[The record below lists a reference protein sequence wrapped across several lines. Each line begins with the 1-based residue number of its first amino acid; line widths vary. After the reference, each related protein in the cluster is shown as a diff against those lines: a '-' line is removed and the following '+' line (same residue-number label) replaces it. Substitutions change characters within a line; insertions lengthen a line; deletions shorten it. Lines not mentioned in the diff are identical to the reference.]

1 MKALNRNM
9 GQQKNQLSLSSAQI
23 DDERGKNR
31 MNITKKGFTALL
43 LSLLL
48 MILCLPAA
56 VLGEDVKENTQEIFV
71 TNTPI
76 KGQIILEK
84 KGMVLTGFV
93 ESQDSTGHTV
103 YTPDYHEGYLEGA
116 VYEVRAVEDIVGK
129 EGTQWFKAD
138 EVAATITTTAEGK
151 DESPLLPLGH
161 YYITEK
167 SAPAGYKLDENRYD
181 VLLQAANQKT
191 PVVVETVC
199 VTDEFLPAKINFTK
213 VKEVIVNKESDK
225 GLVSSEI
232 ETVPAEGFVFGLYNH
247 DEIKYADGTLPKGTL
262 IAVAITDAEGKASFE
277 GNFPHGHYTLK
288 EISAPEGWKV
298 NTASFHIDID
308 RKYLNDDGICEFTL
322 ETPIVDEIV
331 HGTPR
336 ISKMDIA
343 GSDYLPDT
351 LIEVKNEEGGIVCR
365 AYTGENGFVPAFP
378 AVPGKYT
385 YKEVLAPEGYE
396 LCVTEFSFTVKED
409 GQIEG
414 FTTVSD
420 DYTRFYVM
428 KVDESNK
435 PLAGVMFGLYAED
448 TNYLI
453 KTAITDEKG
462 FATFE
467 KVPYGKYFIQ
477 EKEPLPGY
485 VRDYTRVQVSV
496 DGTFINPKEPLA
508 VINNCPTEI
517 LMLKLT
523 QDEKV
528 LSGAEFGLFNEDGKQ
543 IMTTVSD
550 KDGLIRFTHVEQG
563 RYFVRETKA
572 PDGYLLSGKENI
584 VTVNEKY
591 VNPEKP
597 TKAFVNVPQVLP
609 LRKTDT
615 SGNPM
620 AGIEFNL
627 LNANTAEIIETA
639 TTDKDGCLTFTK
651 FGYGDWIIREAKV
664 PEGYCRN
671 LDIVIHVDDN
681 WKAPELI
688 KVVNVPDHYEFLK
701 TDSSGNPL
709 AGVKFRLEDEQ
720 GTNLGFYESD
730 ENGVVSIT
738 GLDMG
743 TYYIRE
749 TETLEGFSVSGEVIK
764 IVLDENYV
772 IPENLPRMINYTIIQ
787 TGVRIAVTGVMILG
801 AVFVV
806 ASGILLIIRK
816 KKNSKKQ
823 ED

>member
-1 MKALNRNM
+1 M
-9 GQQKNQLSLSSAQI
+9 I
-23 DDERGKNR
+23 
-31 MNITKKGFTALL
+31 

-48 MILCLPAA
+48 LIVGLPAS
-56 VLGEDVKENTQEIFV
+56 VLGEDVKEDMQEIFV

-76 KGQIILEK
+76 KGKIVLEK
-84 KGMVLTGFV
+84 TGMVLTGFV
-93 ESQDSTGHTV
+93 ESQDSTGYTV
-103 YTPDYHEGYLEGA
+103 YTPDYHEGYLAGA
-116 VYEVRAVEDIVGK
+116 VYEVRAVEDIVGR

-138 EVAATITTTAEGK
+138 EVAATITTTADGK

-181 VLLQAANQKT
+181 VLLQAADQKT
-191 PVVVETVC
+191 PVVVETVS
-199 VTDEFLPAKINFTK
+199 VTDEFLPAKVSFSK
-213 VKEVIVNKESDK
+213 VKQVIVTKERDK
-225 GLVSSEI
+225 GLITSEI
-232 ETVPAEGFVFGLYNH
+232 ETVPGEGFVFGLYNH
-247 DEIKYADGTLPKGTL
+247 EEIKYADGSLPKGTL
-262 IAVAITDAEGKASFE
+262 IAVAVTDADGKASFE

-288 EISAPEGWKV
+288 EISAPEGWKI
-298 NTASFHIDID
+298 NTASYHIDID
-308 RKYLNDDGICEFTL
+308 RKYLNDEGICEFIL
-322 ETPIVDEIV
+322 SEPVVNEII

-336 ISKMDIA
+336 ISKVDIA

-351 LIEVKNEEGGIVCR
+351 LIEVKNENDEVICR
-365 AYTGENGFVPAFP
+365 AYTGEDGFVPAFP

-385 YKEVLAPEGYE
+385 YKEILAPEGYE
-396 LCVTEFSFTVKED
+396 LCVTEFSFTITED
-409 GQIEG
+409 GQVDG
-414 FTTVSD
+414 FTSVAD

-435 PLAGVMFGLYAED
+435 PLAGVMFGLYSEE

-453 KTAITDEKG
+453 KTAVTDEKG
-462 FATFE
+462 LAVFE

-485 VRDYTRVQVSV
+485 VRDYTRVPVAV

-528 LSGAEFGLFNEDGKQ
+528 LPGAEFGLFNEDGEQ
-543 IMTTVSD
+543 IMTAVSD
-550 KDGLIRFTHVEQG
+550 ENGLIRFTHVEQG
-563 RYFVRETKA
+563 RYSVRETKA
-572 PDGYLLSGKENI
+572 PDGYLLSGKEKI

-597 TKAFVNVPQVLP
+597 TKAFVNIPQVLP

-627 LNANTAEIIETA
+627 LNANTAEIVETA
-639 TTDKDGCLTFTK
+639 TTDKDGRLTFTK

-664 PEGYCRN
+664 PEGYCSN
-671 LDIVIHVDDN
+671 QDIVIHVDDN
-681 WKAPELI
+681 WTAPELI
-688 KVVNVPDHYEFLK
+688 KVVNIPNHYEFLK
-701 TDSSGNPL
+701 TDSSGNPMK
-709 AGVKFRLEDEQ
+709 GVKFRLEDADGKDL
-720 GTNLGFYESD
+720 GTYESGED
-730 ENGVVSIT
+730 GIVRIS
-738 GLDMG
+738 GLKIG

-749 TETLEGFSVSGEVIK
+749 IETLEGFSVSGEIIK
-764 IVLDENYV
+764 VVLDENYV
-772 IPENLPRMINYTIIQ
+772 IPETMPRMVNYTVIQ
-787 TGVRIAVTGVMILG
+787 TGVQIAVTCVMVLG
-801 AVFVV
+801 AALMLISGVVFIV
-806 ASGILLIIRK
+806 RK
-816 KKNSKKQ
+816 RKVRRGQ
-823 ED
+823 EG

>member
-1 MKALNRNM
+1 M
-9 GQQKNQLSLSSAQI
+9 I
-23 DDERGKNR
+23 
-31 MNITKKGFTALL
+31 

-48 MILCLPAA
+48 LIVCLPAA
-56 VLGEDVKENTQEIFV
+56 VLGEDVKEDTQEIFV

-76 KGQIILEK
+76 KGKIVLEK
-84 KGMVLTGFV
+84 TGMVLTGFV

-103 YTPDYHEGYLEGA
+103 YTPDYHEGYLAGA

-138 EVAATITTTAEGK
+138 EVAATITTTASGK

-167 SAPAGYKLDENRYD
+167 SAPAGYTLDENRYD
-181 VLLQAANQKT
+181 VLLQAVDQKT
-191 PVVVETVC
+191 PVVVETVS
-199 VTDEFLPAKINFTK
+199 VTDEFLPAKVSFSK
-213 VKEVIVNKESDK
+213 VKQVIVTKERDK
-225 GLVSSEI
+225 GLVTSEI
-232 ETVPAEGFVFGLYNH
+232 ETVPGEGFVFGLYNH
-247 DEIKYADGTLPKGTL
+247 EEIKYADGSLPKGTL
-262 IAVAITDAEGKASFE
+262 IAVAVTDADGKASFE

-298 NTASFHIDID
+298 NTASYHIDID
-308 RKYLNDDGICEFTL
+308 RKYLNDEGICEFIL
-322 ETPIVDEIV
+322 SEPIVNEVV

-336 ISKMDIA
+336 ISKVDIA

-351 LIEVKNEEGGIVCR
+351 LIEVKNENDEVICC
-365 AYTGENGFVPAFP
+365 AYTGEDGFVPAFL

-385 YKEVLAPEGYE
+385 YKEILAPEGYE
-396 LCVTEFSFTVKED
+396 LCVTEFSFTITED
-409 GQIEG
+409 GQVDG
-414 FTTVSD
+414 FTSVAD

-435 PLAGVMFGLYAED
+435 PLAGVTFGLYSEE

-453 KTAITDEKG
+453 KTAVTDEKG
-462 FATFE
+462 LAVFE
-467 KVPYGKYFIQ
+467 KVPYGNYFIQ

-485 VRDYTRVQVSV
+485 VRDYTRVPVSV

-528 LSGAEFGLFNEDGKQ
+528 LPGAEFGLFNEDGEQ
-543 IMTTVSD
+543 IMTAVSD
-550 KDGLIRFTHVEQG
+550 ENGLIRFTHVEQG
-563 RYFVRETKA
+563 RYSVRETKA
-572 PDGYLLSGKENI
+572 PDGYLLSGKESI

-597 TKAFVNVPQVLP
+597 TKAFVNIPQVLP

-627 LNANTAEIIETA
+627 LNANTAEIVETA
-639 TTDKDGCLTFTK
+639 TTDKDGRLTFTK

-664 PEGYCRN
+664 PEGYCSN
-671 LDIVIHVDDN
+671 LDITIHVDDN
-681 WKAPELI
+681 WTAPELI
-688 KVVNVPDHYEFLK
+688 KVVSIPNHYEFLK

-709 AGVKFRLEDEQ
+709 AGVKFRLEDES
-720 GTNLGFYESD
+720 GTSLGEYISD
-730 ENGVVSIT
+730 ENGIVSIT
-738 GLDMG
+738 GLKIG

-772 IPENLPRMINYTIIQ
+772 IPETMPHMVNYTVIQ
-787 TGVRIAVTGVMILG
+787 TGVQMAVTGLMILG
-801 AVFVV
+801 AAFILISGVLFV
-806 ASGILLIIRK
+806 IRRK
-816 KKNSKKQ
+816 KAPKTQ
-823 ED
+823 EE

>member
-1 MKALNRNM
+1 M
-9 GQQKNQLSLSSAQI
+9 I
-23 DDERGKNR
+23 
-31 MNITKKGFTALL
+31 

-48 MILCLPAA
+48 LIVGLPAS
-56 VLGEDVKENTQEIFV
+56 VLGEDVKEDMQEIFV

-76 KGQIILEK
+76 KGKIVLEK
-84 KGMVLTGFV
+84 TGMVLTGFV
-93 ESQDSTGHTV
+93 ESQDSTGYTV
-103 YTPDYHEGYLEGA
+103 YTPDYHEGYLAGA
-116 VYEVRAVEDIVGK
+116 VYEVRAVEDIVGR

-138 EVAATITTTAEGK
+138 EVAATITTTADGK

-181 VLLQAANQKT
+181 VLLQAADQKT
-191 PVVVETVC
+191 PVVVETVS
-199 VTDEFLPAKINFTK
+199 VTDEFLPAKVSFSK
-213 VKEVIVNKESDK
+213 VKQVIVTKERDK
-225 GLVSSEI
+225 GLITSEI
-232 ETVPAEGFVFGLYNH
+232 ETVPGEGFVFGLYNH
-247 DEIKYADGTLPKGTL
+247 EEIKYADGSLPKGTL
-262 IAVAITDAEGKASFE
+262 IAVAVTDADGKASFE

-288 EISAPEGWKV
+288 ELSAPEGWKI
-298 NTASFHIDID
+298 NTASYHIDID
-308 RKYLNDDGICEFTL
+308 RKYLNDEGICEFIL
-322 ETPIVDEIV
+322 SEPVVNEII

-336 ISKMDIA
+336 ISKVDIA

-351 LIEVKNEEGGIVCR
+351 LIEVKNENDEVICR
-365 AYTGENGFVPAFP
+365 AYTGEDGFVPAFP

-385 YKEVLAPEGYE
+385 YKEILAPEGYE
-396 LCVTEFSFTVKED
+396 LCVTEFSFTITED
-409 GQIEG
+409 GQVDG
-414 FTTVSD
+414 FTSVAD

-435 PLAGVMFGLYAED
+435 PLAGVMFGLYSEE

-453 KTAITDEKG
+453 KTAVTDEKG
-462 FATFE
+462 LAVFE

-485 VRDYTRVQVSV
+485 VRDYTRVPVAV

-528 LSGAEFGLFNEDGKQ
+528 LPGAEFGLFNEDGEQ
-543 IMTTVSD
+543 IMTAVSD
-550 KDGLIRFTHVEQG
+550 ENGLIRFTHVEQG
-563 RYFVRETKA
+563 RYSVRETKA

-597 TKAFVNVPQVLP
+597 TKAFVNIPQVLP
-609 LRKTDT
+609 LRKTDA

-627 LNANTAEIIETA
+627 LNANTAEIVETA
-639 TTDKDGCLTFTK
+639 TTDKDGRLTFTK

-664 PEGYCRN
+664 PEGYCSN
-671 LDIVIHVDDN
+671 QDIVIHVDDS
-681 WKAPELI
+681 WTAPELI
-688 KVVNVPDHYEFLK
+688 KVVNIPNHYEFLK
-701 TDSSGNPL
+701 TDSSGNPMK
-709 AGVKFRLEDEQ
+709 GVKFRLEDADGKDL
-720 GTNLGFYESD
+720 GTYESGND
-730 ENGVVSIT
+730 GIVRIS
-738 GLDMG
+738 GLKIG

-749 TETLEGFSVSGEVIK
+749 IETLEGFSVSGEVIK
-764 IVLDENYV
+764 VVLDENYV
-772 IPENLPRMINYTIIQ
+772 IPETMPHMINYTVIQ
-787 TGVRIAVTGVMILG
+787 TGVQIAVTCVMVLG
-801 AVFVV
+801 A
-806 ASGILLIIRK
+806 ALMLISGALFIVRK
-816 KKNSKKQ
+816 RKVRRGQ
-823 ED
+823 EG

>member
-1 MKALNRNM
+1 M
-9 GQQKNQLSLSSAQI
+9 I
-23 DDERGKNR
+23 
-31 MNITKKGFTALL
+31 

-48 MILCLPAA
+48 LIVCLPAA
-56 VLGEDVKENTQEIFV
+56 VLGEDVKEDTQEIFV

-76 KGQIILEK
+76 KGKIVLEK
-84 KGMVLTGFV
+84 TGMVLTGFV

-103 YTPDYHEGYLEGA
+103 YTPDYHEGYLAGA

-138 EVAATITTTAEGK
+138 EVAATITTTASGK

-181 VLLQAANQKT
+181 VLLQAVDQKT
-191 PVVVETVC
+191 PVVVETVS
-199 VTDEFLPAKINFTK
+199 VTDEFLPAKVSFSK
-213 VKEVIVNKESDK
+213 VKQVIVTKERDK
-225 GLVSSEI
+225 GLVTSEI
-232 ETVPAEGFVFGLYNH
+232 ETVPGEGFVFGLYNH
-247 DEIKYADGTLPKGTL
+247 EEIKYADGSLPKGTL
-262 IAVAITDAEGKASFE
+262 IAVAVTDADGKASFE

-298 NTASFHIDID
+298 NTASYHIDID
-308 RKYLNDDGICEFTL
+308 RKYLNDEGVCEFTL
-322 ETPIVDEIV
+322 SDPIVNEIV

-336 ISKMDIA
+336 ISKVDIA

-351 LIEVKNEEGGIVCR
+351 LIEVKNENDEVICR
-365 AYTGENGFVPAFP
+365 AYTGEDGFVPAFP

-385 YKEVLAPEGYE
+385 YKEILAPEGYE
-396 LCVTEFSFTVKED
+396 LCVTEFSFTITED
-409 GQIEG
+409 GQVDG
-414 FTTVSD
+414 FTSVAD

-435 PLAGVMFGLYAED
+435 PLAGVTFGLYSEE

-453 KTAITDEKG
+453 KTAVTDEKG
-462 FATFE
+462 LAVFE
-467 KVPYGKYFIQ
+467 KVPYGNYFIQ

-485 VRDYTRVQVSV
+485 VRDYTRVPVSV

-528 LSGAEFGLFNEDGKQ
+528 LPGAEFGLFNEDGEQ
-543 IMTTVSD
+543 IMTAVSD
-550 KDGLIRFTHVEQG
+550 ENGLIRFTHVEQG
-563 RYFVRETKA
+563 RYSVRETKA
-572 PDGYLLSGKENI
+572 PDGYLLSGKESI

-597 TKAFVNVPQVLP
+597 TKAFVNIPQVLP

-627 LNANTAEIIETA
+627 LNANTAEIVETA
-639 TTDKDGCLTFTK
+639 TTDKDGRLTFTK

-664 PEGYCRN
+664 PEGYCSN
-671 LDIVIHVDDN
+671 LDITIHVDDN
-681 WKAPELI
+681 WTAPELI
-688 KVVNVPDHYEFLK
+688 KVVNIPNHYEFLK

-709 AGVKFRLEDEQ
+709 AGVKFRLEDES
-720 GTNLGFYESD
+720 GTSLGEYISD
-730 ENGVVSIT
+730 ENGIVSIT
-738 GLDMG
+738 GLKIG

-764 IVLDENYV
+764 IMLDENYV
-772 IPENLPRMINYTIIQ
+772 IPETMPHMVNYTVIQ
-787 TGVRIAVTGVMILG
+787 TGVQMAVTGLMILG
-801 AVFVV
+801 AAFILISGVLFV
-806 ASGILLIIRK
+806 IRRK
-816 KKNSKKQ
+816 KAPKTQ
-823 ED
+823 EE

>member
-1 MKALNRNM
+1 M
-9 GQQKNQLSLSSAQI
+9 I
-23 DDERGKNR
+23 
-31 MNITKKGFTALL
+31 

-48 MILCLPAA
+48 LIVCLPAA
-56 VLGEDVKENTQEIFV
+56 VLGEDVKEDTQEIFV

-76 KGQIILEK
+76 KGKIVLEK
-84 KGMVLTGFV
+84 TGMVLTGFV

-103 YTPDYHEGYLEGA
+103 YTPDYHEGYLSGA

-129 EGTQWFKAD
+129 EGTQWFKED
-138 EVAATITTTAEGK
+138 EVAATISTTAAGK

-181 VLLQAANQKT
+181 VLLQAADQKT
-191 PVVVETVC
+191 PVVVETVS
-199 VTDEFLPAKINFTK
+199 VTDEFLPTK
-213 VKEVIVNKESDK
+213 VSFSKVKQVIVTKERDK
-225 GLVSSEI
+225 GLVTSEI
-232 ETVPAEGFVFGLYNH
+232 ETVPGEGFVFGLYNH
-247 DEIKYADGTLPKGTL
+247 EEIKYTDGSLPKGTL
-262 IAVAITDAEGKASFE
+262 IAVAVTDAEGKASFE

-298 NTASFHIDID
+298 NTASYHIDID
-308 RKYLNDDGICEFTL
+308 RKYLNDEGICEFTL
-322 ETPIVDEIV
+322 SEPIVNEIV

-336 ISKMDIA
+336 ISKVDIA

-351 LIEVKNEEGGIVCR
+351 LIEVKNENDEVICR
-365 AYTGENGFVPAFP
+365 AYTGEDGFVPAFP

-385 YKEVLAPEGYE
+385 YKEILAPEGYE
-396 LCVTEFSFTVKED
+396 LCVTEFSFTITED
-409 GQIEG
+409 GQVDG
-414 FTTVSD
+414 FTSVAD

-435 PLAGVMFGLYAED
+435 PLAGVTFGLYSEE
-448 TNYLI
+448 TNSLI
-453 KTAITDEKG
+453 TTAVTDEKG
-462 FATFE
+462 LAVFE

-485 VRDYTRVQVSV
+485 VRDYTRVPVTV

-528 LSGAEFGLFNEDGKQ
+528 LPGAEFGLFNEDGEQ

-550 KDGLIRFTHVEQG
+550 ENGLIRFTHVEQG
-563 RYFVRETKA
+563 RYSVRETKA

-597 TKAFVNVPQVLP
+597 TKAFVNIPQVLP

-639 TTDKDGCLTFTK
+639 TTDTDGRLTFTK

-664 PEGYCRN
+664 PEGYCSN

-681 WKAPELI
+681 WTAPELI
-688 KVVNVPDHYEFLK
+688 KVVNIPNHYEFLK

-709 AGVKFRLEDEQ
+709 KGVKFRLEDTDGKDL
-720 GTNLGFYESD
+720 GTYESGED
-730 ENGVVSIT
+730 GIVSIT
-738 GLDMG
+738 GLKIG

-749 TETLEGFSVSGEVIK
+749 IETLEGFCVSGEVIK
-764 IVLDENYV
+764 LVLDENYV
-772 IPENLPRMINYTIIQ
+772 IPDTMPRMVNYTVIQ
-787 TGVRIAVTGVMILG
+787 TGVRIAVTGVMVIG
-801 AVFVV
+801 AAAMIISLVLFM
-806 ASGILLIIRK
+806 IRK
-816 KKNSKKQ
+816 RKIAKETK
-823 ED
+823 

>member
-1 MKALNRNM
+1 M
-9 GQQKNQLSLSSAQI
+9 I
-23 DDERGKNR
+23 
-31 MNITKKGFTALL
+31 

-48 MILCLPAA
+48 LIVCLPAA
-56 VLGEDVKENTQEIFV
+56 VLGEDVKEDTQEIFV

-76 KGQIILEK
+76 KGKIVLEK
-84 KGMVLTGFV
+84 TGMVLTGFV

-103 YTPDYHEGYLEGA
+103 YTPDYHEGYLAGA

-138 EVAATITTTAEGK
+138 EVAATITTTASGK

-181 VLLQAANQKT
+181 VLLQAVDQKT
-191 PVVVETVC
+191 PVVVETVS
-199 VTDEFLPAKINFTK
+199 VTDEFLPAKVSFSK
-213 VKEVIVNKESDK
+213 VKQVIVTKERDK
-225 GLVSSEI
+225 GLVTSEI
-232 ETVPAEGFVFGLYNH
+232 ETVPGEGFVFGLYNH
-247 DEIKYADGTLPKGTL
+247 EEIKYADGSLPKGTL
-262 IAVAITDAEGKASFE
+262 IAVAVTDADGKASFE

-298 NTASFHIDID
+298 NTASYHIDID
-308 RKYLNDDGICEFTL
+308 RKYLNDEGVCEFTL
-322 ETPIVDEIV
+322 SDPIVNEIV

-336 ISKMDIA
+336 ISKVDIA

-351 LIEVKNEEGGIVCR
+351 LIEVKNENDEVICR
-365 AYTGENGFVPAFP
+365 AYTGEDGFVPAFP

-385 YKEVLAPEGYE
+385 YKEILAPEGYE
-396 LCVTEFSFTVKED
+396 LCVTEFSFTITED
-409 GQIEG
+409 GQVDG
-414 FTTVSD
+414 FTSVAD

-435 PLAGVMFGLYAED
+435 PLAGVTFGLYSEE

-453 KTAITDEKG
+453 KTAVTDEKG
-462 FATFE
+462 LAVFE
-467 KVPYGKYFIQ
+467 KVPYGNYFIQ

-485 VRDYTRVQVSV
+485 VRDYTRVPVSV

-528 LSGAEFGLFNEDGKQ
+528 LPGAEFGLFNEDGEQ
-543 IMTTVSD
+543 IMTAVSD
-550 KDGLIRFTHVEQG
+550 ENGLIRFTHVEQG
-563 RYFVRETKA
+563 RYSVRETKA
-572 PDGYLLSGKENI
+572 PDGYLLSGKESI

-597 TKAFVNVPQVLP
+597 TKAFVNIPQVLP

-627 LNANTAEIIETA
+627 LNANTAEIVETA
-639 TTDKDGCLTFTK
+639 TTDKDGRLTFTK

-664 PEGYCRN
+664 PEGYCSN
-671 LDIVIHVDDN
+671 LDITIHVDDN
-681 WKAPELI
+681 WTAPELI
-688 KVVNVPDHYEFLK
+688 KVVNIPNHYEFLK

-709 AGVKFRLEDEQ
+709 AGVKFRLEDES
-720 GTNLGFYESD
+720 GTSLGEYISD
-730 ENGVVSIT
+730 ENGIVSIT
-738 GLDMG
+738 GLKIG

-764 IVLDENYV
+764 IMLDENYV
-772 IPENLPRMINYTIIQ
+772 IPETMPHMVNYTVIQ
-787 TGVRIAVTGVMILG
+787 TGVQMAVTGLMILG
-801 AVFVV
+801 AAFILISGVLFV
-806 ASGILLIIRK
+806 IRRK
-816 KKNSKKQ
+816 KAPKAQ
-823 ED
+823 EE

>member
-1 MKALNRNM
+1 M
-9 GQQKNQLSLSSAQI
+9 I
-23 DDERGKNR
+23 
-31 MNITKKGFTALL
+31 

-48 MILCLPAA
+48 LIVCLPAA
-56 VLGEDVKENTQEIFV
+56 VLGEDVKEDTQEIFV

-76 KGQIILEK
+76 KGKIVLEK
-84 KGMVLTGFV
+84 TGMVLTGFV

-103 YTPDYHEGYLEGA
+103 YTPDYHEGYLAGA

-138 EVAATITTTAEGK
+138 EVAATITTTASGK

-181 VLLQAANQKT
+181 VLLQAVDQKT
-191 PVVVETVC
+191 PVVVETVS
-199 VTDEFLPAKINFTK
+199 VTDEFLPAKVSFSK
-213 VKEVIVNKESDK
+213 VKQVIVTKERDK
-225 GLVSSEI
+225 GLVTSEI
-232 ETVPAEGFVFGLYNH
+232 ETVPGEGFVFGLYNH
-247 DEIKYADGTLPKGTL
+247 EEIKYADGSLPKGTL
-262 IAVAITDAEGKASFE
+262 IAVAVTDADGKASFE

-298 NTASFHIDID
+298 NTASYHIDID
-308 RKYLNDDGICEFTL
+308 RKYLNDEGVCEFTL
-322 ETPIVDEIV
+322 SDPIVNEIV

-336 ISKMDIA
+336 ISKVDIA

-351 LIEVKNEEGGIVCR
+351 LIEVKNENDEVICR
-365 AYTGENGFVPAFP
+365 AYTGADGFVPAFP

-385 YKEVLAPEGYE
+385 YKEILAPEGYE
-396 LCVTEFSFTVKED
+396 LCVTEFSFTITED
-409 GQIEG
+409 GQVDG
-414 FTTVSD
+414 FTSVAD

-435 PLAGVMFGLYAED
+435 PLAGVTFGLYSEE

-453 KTAITDEKG
+453 KTAVTDEKG
-462 FATFE
+462 LAVFE
-467 KVPYGKYFIQ
+467 KVPYGNYFIQ

-485 VRDYTRVQVSV
+485 VRDYTRVPVSV

-528 LSGAEFGLFNEDGKQ
+528 LPGAEFGLFNEDGEQ
-543 IMTTVSD
+543 IMTAVSD
-550 KDGLIRFTHVEQG
+550 ENGLIRFTHVEQG
-563 RYFVRETKA
+563 RYSVRETEA
-572 PDGYLLSGKENI
+572 PDGYLLSGKESI

-597 TKAFVNVPQVLP
+597 TKAFVNIPQVLP

-627 LNANTAEIIETA
+627 LNANTAEIVETA
-639 TTDKDGCLTFTK
+639 TTDKDGRLTFTK

-664 PEGYCRN
+664 PEGYCSN
-671 LDIVIHVDDN
+671 LDITIHVDDN
-681 WKAPELI
+681 WTAPELI
-688 KVVNVPDHYEFLK
+688 KVVNIPNHYEFLK

-709 AGVKFRLEDEQ
+709 AGVKFRLEDES
-720 GTNLGFYESD
+720 GTSLGEYISD
-730 ENGVVSIT
+730 ENGIVSIT
-738 GLDMG
+738 GLKIG

-764 IVLDENYV
+764 IMLDENYV
-772 IPENLPRMINYTIIQ
+772 IPETMPHMVNYTVIQ
-787 TGVRIAVTGVMILG
+787 TGVQMAVTGLMILG
-801 AVFVV
+801 AAFILISGVLFV
-806 ASGILLIIRK
+806 IRRK
-816 KKNSKKQ
+816 KAPKTQ
-823 ED
+823 EE